1 MIIHLYYHICMY
13 IIPLCFGL
21 QLGGVRTTGKSD
33 VQTAYFRIF
42 FPMSY
47 LPFFSPQTKINQSI
61 HIPLQTK
68 HCLDTDWN
76 GSDLMTLIWSDL
88 SDPSMNLHLTSAAH
102 SGSAF
107 SFASHSLKVPGQ
119 SHHHSPNSLS
129 QLSGFLRF
137 LLSISS
143 L

>member
-1 MIIHLYYHICMY
+1 MY
-13 IIPLCFGL
+13 VYNSTLLWVTAWRCL
-21 QLGGVRTTGKSD
+21 RTTGKSD
-33 VQTAYFRIF
+33 IQTAYFRIF
-42 FPMSY
+42 FPISY
-47 LPFFSPQTKINQSI
+47 LPFFSPQTKITQSI

-68 HCLDTDWN
+68 QCLDTDWN
-76 GSDLMTLIWSDL
+76 GSDLMTLIWYDL

-129 QLSGFLRF
+129 QLSGFLGF